1 MIFYSEED
9 FLESLKTKYVT
20 NGLYYDS
27 VESYQ
32 INGEIDILYLKLHEE
47 EKSLFKPEINDKQ
60 FLVVNELINIM
71 NHWGW
76 KFR

>member
-32 INGEIDILYLKLHEE
+32 INGQIDILYLKLHVE
-47 EKSLFKPEINDKQ
+47 EKSLFKPEINDK
-60 FLVVNELINIM
+60 
-71 NHWGW
+71 
-76 KFR
+76 